1 VKSLA
6 EKRGRSND
14 RTGATREQAGTIRTR
29 SPVLRPRF
37 FGRSIAPLR
46 SRRRMAAITSS
57 GMLQEMFGTQ
67 MEKGRSMTQDVRTA
81 VDFVN
86 RTQNHR
92 SRPRRCERGLLAG

>member
-1 VKSLA
+1 
-6 EKRGRSND
+6 
-14 RTGATREQAGTIRTR
+14 
-29 SPVLRPRF
+29 
-37 FGRSIAPLR
+37 
-46 SRRRMAAITSS
+46 MAAITSS